1 MTIAAAPMFDTQ
13 ERATPPAG
21 SRSVGVLAIATG
33 IAALAL
39 LANHPG
45 GGATTFADVLKEEA
59 SNRLMDGI
67 VHGGF
72 IAVLALQMVCYAVFS
87 RRLGLQRSAALAGL
101 IFFAIGA
108 AFLAGSMVLDGLV
121 TPAVAAKYL
130 AAPAKIEF
138 AKSLF
143 VLIGTLIGFFMPL
156 GLMFQSAAIA
166 AWGWALVA
174 SGMSRVL
181 GVIALIAGVGLAAL
195 LATSFAAMN
204 PFVLMGAMAVMA
216 AWAMAVGAMLLRSK

>member
-13 ERATPPAG
+13 ERATPPAT
-21 SRSVGVLAIATG
+21 RSVGVLAIATG

-45 GGATTFADVLKEEA
+45 GGAATFADVLKEEA
-59 SNRLMDGI
+59 SNRLADGI

-87 RRLGLQRSAALAGL
+87 RRLGLQRNAALAGL

-143 VLIGTLIGFFMPL
+143 VLIGTLIGFLMPL

-181 GVIALIAGVGLAAL
+181 GVIALIAGAGLVAL
-195 LATSFAAMN
+195 LATSFAAMS
-204 PFVLMGAMAVMA
+204 PLVLMGGIGATAL
-216 AWAMAVGAMLLRSK
+216 WAMAVGVVLIRART

>member
-13 ERATPPAG
+13 ERATPPAR
-21 SRSVGVLAIATG
+21 RSVGVLAIATG

-45 GGATTFADVLKEEA
+45 GTATTFADVLKEEA
-59 SNRLMDGI
+59 ANRLADGI

-87 RRLGLQRSAALAGL
+87 RRLGLQRTAALAGL

-108 AFLAGSMVLDGLV
+108 AFLAGSMMLDGLV

-143 VLIGTLIGFFMPL
+143 VLIGTLIGFLMPL

-174 SGMSRVL
+174 SGLSRVL
-181 GVIALIAGVGLAAL
+181 GVIAMVAGAGLVAV

-216 AWAMAVGAMLLRSK
+216 AWAMTVGATLLRP